1 MTHTKM
7 MKLLTF
13 TSVVVTALLMAGV
26 AKANAI
32 YVLPGPTYSG
42 TFILNSDGTVTPV
55 GVGGNYS
62 GIQQQDKLWDNFGVG
77 NLPVGTLLTLSFAHV
92 GSQDIHTIAYG
103 DPFGAYGKGA
113 SFHWSYDIS
122 VLNGPPP
129 TISDVASDID
139 QTRGSATLMTTLVDN
154 NSNTYMTNF
163 TQKGTLTSGITTATF
178 QPGVLSLAVN
188 DMLTINSTGSDV
200 TGIANSYTQTFVPE
214 PGTMALFGS
223 GIIGLAGMLRR
234 KINL

>member
-1 MTHTKM
+1 MQPKM
-7 MKLLTF
+7 LKLTMF
-13 TSVVVTALLMAGV
+13 AAVVLMAMLMSGV
-26 AKANAI
+26 AQANAI

-55 GVGGNYS
+55 GVGGDYT

-92 GSQDIHTIAYG
+92 GSQDIHTISFG
-103 DPFGAYGKGA
+103 DPFGASGKGA

-122 VLNGPPP
+122 VINGPPP
-129 TISDVASDID
+129 TIADVASDID
-139 QTRGSATLMTTLVDN
+139 QTRGSATFITTLLDN
-154 NSNTYMTNF
+154 NSHTYTTNF
-163 TQKGTLTSGITTATF
+163 TQNGTTTVGTTTATF
-178 QPGVLSLAVN
+178 LPGVLSLAVN
-188 DMLTINSTGSDV
+188 DVLTINSTGSDV
-200 TGIANSYTQTFVPE
+200 TGVSNSYTQNLATPE

>member
-1 MTHTKM
+1 MQPKM
-7 MKLLTF
+7 LKLTMFAGVVLT
-13 TSVVVTALLMAGV
+13 AMLMAGV
-26 AKANAI
+26 AQANAI

-55 GVGGNYS
+55 GVGGNYT

-103 DPFGAYGKGA
+103 DPFGAYGAGA

-139 QTRGSATLMTTLVDN
+139 QTRGSSTLMTTLVDN
-154 NSNTYMTNF
+154 HSNTYMTNF
-163 TQKGTLTSGITTATF
+163 TQNGTLTSGTTTATF
-178 QPGVLSLAVN
+178 LPGVDMLAVS
-188 DMLTINSTGSDV
+188 DMLMINTNGSDV

-214 PGTMALFGS
+214 PGTLALLGS
-223 GIIGLAGMLRR
+223 GIVGLATILRR
-234 KINL
+234 RINL